1 MKQSDVGK
9 LDKRVDLLKP
19 VAAGRYMVAATV
31 WAIFRRP
38 GVRSGAMLGSSEAV
52 VITQGITIRAR
63 NDVHKGWR
71 IRYPAGD
78 KTGDIYDVLHVDTS
92 VRHELT
98 LTCKDIEVK
107 T

>member
-9 LDKRVDLLKP
+9 LDKRIDLLEP
-19 VAAGRYMVAATV
+19 VSAGTYKVAATV

-38 GVRSGAMLGSSEAV
+38 GIKSGAMLGSAEAV
-52 VITQGITIRAR
+52 VITQGVTIRER
-63 NDVHKGWR
+63 KDVRKGWR

-78 KTGDIYDVLHVDTS
+78 KRGELYDILHVDTS

-98 LTCKDIEVK
+98 LTCKDIEVQ

>member
-9 LDKRVDLLKP
+9 LDKRIDLLKP
-19 VAAGRYMVAATV
+19 VSANAYKVIATV

-38 GVRSGAMLGSSEAV
+38 GIKSGAMLGSAEAV
-52 VITQGITIRAR
+52 VITQGVTIRER
-63 NDVHKGWR
+63 KDVHKGWR

-78 KTGDIYDVLHVDTS
+78 KTGALYDVLHVDAS

>member
-9 LDKRVDLLKP
+9 LDKRIDLIEP
-19 VAAGRYMVAATV
+19 VGAGTYKVAATV

-38 GVRSGAMLGSSEAV
+38 GIKSGAMLGSAAAV
-52 VITQGITIRAR
+52 VITQGVTIRER
-63 NDVHKGWR
+63 KDVRKGWR

-78 KTGDIYDVLHVDTS
+78 KRGALYDVIHVDAS
-92 VRHELT
+92 VRRELT
-98 LTCKDIEVK
+98 LTCKDIEVQ

>member
-9 LDKRVDLLKP
+9 LDKRIDLLKP
-19 VAAGRYMVAATV
+19 VGANAYKVIATV

-38 GVRSGAMLGSSEAV
+38 GIKNGAMLGSAEAV
-52 VITQGITIRAR
+52 VITQGVTIRER
-63 NDVHKGWR
+63 KDVRKGWR

-78 KTGDIYDVLHVDTS
+78 KMGALYDVLHVDAS

>member
-9 LDKRVDLLKP
+9 LDKRIDLLKP
-19 VAAGRYMVAATV
+19 VGTNAYKVIATV

-38 GVRSGAMLGSSEAV
+38 SIRSGAMLGSAEAV
-52 VITQGITIRAR
+52 VITQGVTIRER
-63 NDVHKGWR
+63 KDVRKGWR

-78 KTGDIYDVLHVDTS
+78 KTGTLYDVLHVDAS

>member
-9 LDKRVDLLKP
+9 LDKRIDLLKP
-19 VAAGRYMVAATV
+19 VGAGTYKVVATV

-38 GVRSGAMLGSSEAV
+38 GIKSGAMLGSAEAV
-52 VITQGITIRAR
+52 VITQGVTIRER
-63 NDVHKGWR
+63 KDVRKGWR

-78 KTGDIYDVLHVDTS
+78 KVGALYDVLHVDAS

>member
-9 LDKRVDLLKP
+9 LDKRIDLLEP
-19 VAAGRYMVAATV
+19 VGAGMYKVVATV

-38 GVRSGAMLGSSEAV
+38 SIKSGAMLGSAEAV
-52 VITQGITIRAR
+52 VITQGVTIRER
-63 NDVHKGWR
+63 KDVRKGWR

-78 KTGDIYDVLHVDTS
+78 KRGELYDVLHVDAS

-98 LTCKDIEVK
+98 LTCKDIEVQ